1 MLKRSLIVLSAVL
14 VTSFSAFAGTES
26 LDWLIQLGGGY
37 TWTVGP
43 GGVLTGTDVAVV
55 DVSGENTPANP
66 GGQIQFL
73 ATLTETSPLYL
84 GADTGGV
91 STTQYY
97 ALGGPGTFTI
107 CLTADGCTTGE
118 LLSGTL
124 SAVTETT
131 NLLIPSLDQVQGTI
145 SSAVISGLVIPTNQG
160 NKSIAQYFG
169 MTGATFLS
177 GTMQDYIVPPT
188 LTGTGPDT
196 STYQANNTGSG
207 SVLVTYATTP
217 EGWSLSSSLGVFA
230 IGLALF
236 TLARRFGLLK
246 TLNF

>member
-1 MLKRSLIVLSAVL
+1 MLKRILIVLSAVL

-55 DVSGENTPANP
+55 DVSGENTKANS

-73 ATLTETSPLYL
+73 ATLTETSPNYT
-84 GADTGGV
+84 ATDTGAI

-97 ALGGPGTFTI
+97 LTGPLGTFTV
-107 CLTADGCTTGE
+107 CLTASGCGTGE

-124 SAVTETT
+124 SSVTETT
-131 NLLIPSLDQVQGTI
+131 NLVLPANDQVQGAL
-145 SSAVISGLVIPTNQG
+145 SSAVISGVAIPTNQG
-160 NKSIAQYFG
+160 IESIAQYFG
-169 MTGATFLS
+169 MTGATFVS
-177 GTMQDYIVPPT
+177 GTMQDYIVPP
-188 LTGTGPDT
+188 LQTGPA
-196 STYQANNTGSG
+196 TYTATNTGSG
-207 SVLVTYATTP
+207 SVLVTYATP
-217 EGWSLSSSLGVFA
+217 ESWSLSSSLGVFA
-230 IGLALF
+230 FGLAVF